1 MARLDVLEK
10 SSLPPP
16 RTEFRLLGPFDQ
28 YPSHYT
34 GNLVKNPPESDHMV
48 DTGVVA
54 V

>member
-16 RTEFRLLGPFDQ
+16 RIEFLLLRR
-28 YPSHYT
+28 ST
-34 GNLVKNPPESDHMV
+34 ITLVTTPKLLSKTPESDHMI
-48 DTGVVA
+48 DTGVRA